1 MLLLE
6 SQWQSD
12 RRPKETK
19 ISSQVYGLYP
29 GQYERSPDWALGMF
43 ALRQLLL
50 HAPRAAIYILAGLGV
65 AVLALLLWRAGSF
78 RRRWTIL
85 GGAVLVCGLL
95 AVLSV
100 RVSARLFCAR
110 FHPGISFHREGDR
123 LFAQPTGL
131 KLWPISDWTFAQ
143 RMYLGLNP
151 IDVWLPPIQTEIL
164 PQSETRFFERLSG
177 MPMTFS
183 RDAQG
188 RATGLT
194 VHYDGKAIRYD
205 RISDQPPKAPE
216 PPKPCVAIK
225 LDTKL
230 LDAVVGQYELAPK
243 DPFPKGGKVTIWR
256 EGDQLVGQA
265 QGENTIQGA
274 FDIYPASETNFFIKL
289 DGAQL
294 TFIKNDQGQVTSVIH
309 HSSQAGV
316 LDSMAKRL
324 RN

>member
-1 MLLLE
+1 M
-6 SQWQSD
+6 
-12 RRPKETK
+12 
-19 ISSQVYGLYP
+19 
-29 GQYERSPDWALGMF
+29 
-43 ALRQLLL
+43 RQFLL
-50 HAPRAAIYILAGLGV
+50 HAPKAAIYIPAGLGV
-65 AVLALLLWRAGSF
+65 AVLGLLLWRAGSF
-78 RRRWTIL
+78 RRRCIIL
-85 GGAVLVCGLL
+85 GGAVLVSGLL
-95 AVLSV
+95 AALSV

-110 FHPGISFHREGDR
+110 FHPGVGIHREGDR
-123 LFAQPTGL
+123 LFAEPTGI
-131 KLWPISDWTFAQ
+131 KLWPIADWTFAQ

-151 IDVWLPPIQTEIL
+151 IDEWLPPIQTELL

-188 RATGLT
+188 KAIGLT
-194 VHYDGKAIRYD
+194 VHYHGRAIRYD
-205 RISDQPPKAPE
+205 KISDQPPKAPE
-216 PPKPCVAIK
+216 PPKPRIAIK

-256 EGDQLVGQA
+256 EGGQLVGQV

-274 FDIYPASETNFFIKL
+274 FNIYPASETNFFIKL

-316 LDSMAKRL
+316 PDGVAKRP